1 MTYIQSNLDT
11 PNSMSILELRE
22 TCAAITLA
30 GSETT
35 ASSLCGTIYYLLKNP
50 DVLEKLVKEVRT
62 TFSTEE
68 EINMANTYKLKYEL
82 AVIEESL
89 RIFPPGKLL
98 KLDLEQGL
106 SKLINVVSVQ
116 LQRITGP
123 KGHMIAG
130 RFVPGKTLV
139 SVAHMATYRS
149 LDNFRD
155 PEKFVP
161 ERWMGDERY
170 KDDRRNSLQP
180 FSLGPRNCIG
190 LHLAYAEMRIILAR
204 LIWNFDM
211 ELCEENKNWAD
222 GMKVFMIYQRAPLMV
237 KLTLVARR

>member
-1 MTYIQSNLDT
+1 
-11 PNSMSILELRE
+11 
-22 TCAAITLA
+22 
-30 GSETT
+30 
-35 ASSLCGTIYYLLKNP
+35 
-50 DVLEKLVKEVRT
+50 
-62 TFSTEE
+62 
-68 EINMANTYKLKYEL
+68 LKYEH

-98 KLDLEQGL
+98 KFDLEKSL
-106 SKLINVVSVQ
+106 SKPINIVSVQ
-116 LQRITGP
+116 SQRVTGP

-139 SVAHMATYRS
+139 SVAHMPIYCS
-149 LDNFRD
+149 PDNFRD
-155 PEKFVP
+155 PEKFVL

-170 KDDRRNSLQP
+170 KDDRRKALHP

-211 ELCEENKNWAD
+211 ELCEESKNWAD

-237 KLTLVARR
+237 KLTLRLI

>member
-1 MTYIQSNLDT
+1 M
-11 PNSMSILELRE
+11 
-22 TCAAITLA
+22 AITLA

-50 DVLEKLVKEVRT
+50 KVLENLVNEVRT

-68 EINMANTYKLKYEL
+68 EINIANTCNLKYEH

-98 KLDLEQGL
+98 KFDLEKKKTI
-106 SKLINVVSVQ
+106 SKPINIVSGQ
-116 LQRITGP
+116 SQRITGP

-130 RFVPGKTLV
+130 RFVPGRTLV

-149 LDNFRD
+149 PDNFRD

-170 KDDRRNSLQP
+170 KDDRREALQP

-211 ELCEENKNWAD
+211 ELCEESKNWAD

-237 KLTLVARR
+237 KLTKVARG